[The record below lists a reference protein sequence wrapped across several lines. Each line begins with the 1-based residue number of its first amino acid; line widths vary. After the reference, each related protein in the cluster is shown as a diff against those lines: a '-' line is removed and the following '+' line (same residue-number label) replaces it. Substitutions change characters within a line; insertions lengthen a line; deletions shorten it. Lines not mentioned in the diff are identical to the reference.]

1 MFPRPRSPLRNCPSR
16 RQVRFNDGTKADD
29 SWVTADMLSEV
40 PELIVAFNR
49 RHAERAAATTSAGSD
64 DPFSP
69 PTTAVGWHCSCGAL
83 GVWASVLRGESLCT
97 ACAAAATSG
106 GVSGSGGDLTFTFT
120 ADEPEAESPEQ
131 SQAAATQSMKDR
143 RRATSRRPLWR
154 DLPPAA
160 RAGPQ
165 SSPIKL
171 FASSSDTPALNPR
184 DQSACQ
190 LFVGNLPK
198 ATRWEDVAEVFSAC
212 GAVVRGKV
220 QAGKGSAH
228 AIVRMG
234 DARRSALLWLKATP
248 ARCGC
253 MADFGMRSVVAVP
266 PPL

>member
-143 RRATSRRPLWR
+143 RRATSRRPLW
-154 DLPPAA
+154 
-160 RAGPQ
+160 
-165 SSPIKL
+165 
-171 FASSSDTPALNPR
+171 PALNPR
-184 DQSACQ
+184 DQPACQ